1 MILLRKNR
9 KKKLSGHFW
18 LKEPL
23 ALSYQG
29 KNVHVKLLRLCAC
42 LLEEEKNFQKGR
54 KFSKN
59 KVLSNS

>member
-1 MILLRKNR
+1 MILLRKKNR
-9 KKKLSGHFW
+9 KKLSGRFS

-23 ALSYQG
+23 VLSYQG

-42 LLEEEKNFQKGR
+42 LLEEKNFQKGR

-59 KVLSNS
+59 KVLSN